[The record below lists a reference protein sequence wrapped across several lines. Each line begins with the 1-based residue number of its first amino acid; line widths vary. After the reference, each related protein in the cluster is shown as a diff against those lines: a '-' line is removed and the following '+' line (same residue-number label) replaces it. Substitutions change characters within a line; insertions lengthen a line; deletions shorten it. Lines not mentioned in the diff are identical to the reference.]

1 MGVEITGTPAEQLR
15 CRQMVE
21 LVTDYL
27 DGALDADLT
36 ARFREHLRGCPHCT
50 EYLDQIR
57 RTITELG
64 RVEPDSLPAET
75 MAGLL
80 AEFGE
85 LRPEQPG
92 RRGRRF
98 RRR

>member
-1 MGVEITGTPAEQLR
+1 MTDDAELR
-15 CRQMVE
+15 CQQVVE

-27 DGALDADLT
+27 EGALDPETT

-57 RTITELG
+57 RTIRSLG
-64 RVEPDSLPAET
+64 HVPVDAVAPET

-80 AEFGE
+80 AEFGS
-85 LRPEQPG
+85 LRPEQPTS
-92 RRGRRF
+92 RRGRF